1 MVLSV
6 LCLKPRREPQTD
18 KGGKTAVEFLAI
30 SNSPGSIVPS
40 TSRQPFMNGGH
51 RHYAITCWGTI
62 RAHTSSPECQACR
75 AWALPTSWKILAA
88 RAQDAYLSIS

>member
-51 RHYAITCWGTI
+51 RHYATTCWGTI
-62 RAHTSSPECQACR
+62 RAHTSSPR
-75 AWALPTSWKILAA
+75 VPGLPGLGSA
-88 RAQDAYLSIS
+88 DVMENLSSSFTGRVLVN